1 MADLDVR
8 PSLRQALVLALLCML
23 PLAALL
29 YYVLFV
35 VPEAPKALV
44 LIALLPFFFPLRMY
58 LGALSRRLTVEQGVL
73 RLREGIVN
81 RRETSMALER
91 LEKVTVRRT
100 LWQRLWGIG
109 DLLLESAAESGAIA
123 IYGID
128 NPHAVESRILQ
139 LARAARS
146 RPA

>member
-1 MADLDVR
+1 MADLEVR
-8 PSLRQALVLALLCML
+8 PSVRQALVLAALCTL

-29 YYVLFV
+29 YYVFFV
-35 VPEAPKALV
+35 VPEAPKALI
-44 LIALLPFFFPLRMY
+44 LIALLPCFFPLRLY
-58 LGALSRRLTVEQGVL
+58 LRALSHRLTVEQGVL
-73 RLREGIVN
+73 RLREGLLN
-81 RRETSMALER
+81 RRETSMALDR

-123 IYGID
+123 MTDID
-128 NPHAVESRILQ
+128 NPQAVESRIQQ

-146 RPA
+146 RPS